1 MIPFGIERK
10 CVLFVVSLYT
20 HYPLLFNRSYSNFG
34 ANTETDES
42 KLDVV
47 EEEEEEDEW
56 QFPETG
62 RQVLPTTLI

>member
-20 HYPLLFNRSYSNFG
+20 LYPLLFNRSYSNFG

-42 KLDVV
+42 ILDVV
-47 EEEEEEDEW
+47 EEEEEDEW
-56 QFPETG
+56 QVPEEQQED
-62 RQVLPTTLI
+62 RCFQPL